1 VSHASPPT
9 YAHSQP
15 VERQSN
21 ASPEAVPLGL
31 EQNLP
36 GADNMS
42 PYSAMDQYYAPS
54 KPPPLPNEPDPNYS
68 SPEDPPRKILG
79 MTRTVFFLTLAL
91 VLLIIAGV
99 IGGAVGGTLGKK
111 SSTKSVSM
119 SGCENNSQ

>member
-36 GADNMS
+36 GAYNMS

-54 KPPPLPNEPDPNYS
+54 KPEPPPNGPDPNYS

-79 MTRTVFFLTLAL
+79 MTRTVFFLTPAL
-91 VLLIIAGV
+91 VLLIIPGV

-111 SSTKSVSM
+111 SSTKSVSVA
-119 SGCENNSQ
+119 GCENNSQ